1 MCGVD
6 SAAAVEY
13 PLPVLPALS
22 CGIYAIDSRKALPS
36 LIAFMKNAFIRAL
49 NHVYTIS
56 MRLPSGDPNIL
67 HFLMYAKSVVELLQ
81 VHLDGRALLLATGG
95 LLHSPPSGDRS
106 IFTTCSDGRSLIDV
120 LAPIS
125 IPISPGPPRLS

>member
-81 VHLDGRALLLATGG
+81 VHLDG
-95 LLHSPPSGDRS
+95 DRS